1 MPTIS
6 RQREAAAHLKK
17 GAVAPQKALRA
28 EHLYLGHTL
37 HGSMSTQYYIQFRR
51 FVNVPRLISYRTCIK
66 ISIHIAPAR
75 RAAGLCHCTS
85 RLRGER
91 RDSAPAP
98 RACAVS
104 GRAPPLHP
112 APARRAA
119 GLRPA
124 PAGAFAPD
132 PEMLTHLYL
141 ACGRDGGLGTHI
153 MIRVLCSKPARHYD
167 SGLVSAVSEQNGKG
181 NMDVTATRL
190 GGDS

>member
-1 MPTIS
+1 
-6 RQREAAAHLKK
+6 
-17 GAVAPQKALRA
+17 
-28 EHLYLGHTL
+28 
-37 HGSMSTQYYIQFRR
+37 
-51 FVNVPRLISYRTCIK
+51 
-66 ISIHIAPAR
+66 
-75 RAAGLCHCTS
+75 
-85 RLRGER
+85 
-91 RDSAPAP
+91 P
-98 RACAVS
+98 RAYAAS
-104 GRAPPLHP
+104 GGALPLHP

-181 NMDVTATRL
+181 NMDVTATKL
-190 GGDS
+190 GGHS